1 MTQILLVE
9 DDLEICEILQFYLLK
24 QSNYNVTVA
33 HSSKEARMLT
43 GLRNYDLILMDIML
57 PDQDGLS
64 LCEELRKTMFCPII
78 FISCLGDDETVIRAL
93 NMGGDDYLIKPFQA
107 PVLLARIEA
116 NLRRCARSN
125 TRNAET
131 FRVGALHLDPAL
143 RTVTKNG
150 EPVTLSPTE
159 YELLHFF
166 MRNPGRFIRF
176 EELYSA
182 VWQRPSMGGPAHAVR
197 AHRASAPEDRGR
209 PVPPELYPDLHAG
222 RLHLFRRL
230 RGAAFHPGAGA
241 LR

>member
-1 MTQILLVE
+1 MHRIFIVE
-9 DDLEICEILQFYLLK
+9 DDAAIAAALQKHLTTWGFDVRCAEDFRNVLTECTAFDPQLVLLDITLPFYNGYHWC
-24 QSNYNVTVA
+24 Q
-33 HSSKEARMLT
+33 
-43 GLRNYDLILMDIML
+43 
-57 PDQDGLS
+57 
-64 LCEELRKTMFCPII
+64 ELRRVSNVPVV
-78 FISCLGDDETVIRAL
+78 FISSASDNMNIVMAM

-125 TRNAET
+125 TRDTET

-182 VWQRPSMGGPAHAVR
+182 VWQRPSMGDLRTLFVHIAHLR
-197 AHRASAPEDRGR
+197 QKIEDD
-209 PVPPELYPDLHAG
+209 PS
-222 RLHLFRRL
+222 
-230 RGAAFHPGAGA
+230 HPNYIRTYMRDGYIFSEG
-241 LR
+241 

>member
-64 LCEELRKTMFCPII
+64 LCEELRKTMFCPI
-78 FISCLGDDETVIRAL
+78 
-93 NMGGDDYLIKPFQA
+93 KPFQA

-125 TRNAET
+125 TRDAET

-182 VWQRPSMGGPAHAVR
+182 VWQRPSMGDLRTLFVHIAHLR
-197 AHRASAPEDRGR
+197 QKIEDD
-209 PVPPELYPDLHAG
+209 PS
-222 RLHLFRRL
+222 
-230 RGAAFHPGAGA
+230 HPNYIRTYMRDGYIFSED
-241 LR
+241 